1 MTTDVRKP
9 KGDIDSFWD
18 KFDWDE
24 LSPSE
29 QALFV
34 ILGWNQETWDDGDD
48 VPSSDK
54 DWEELTTK
62 QQAALITLGYDE
74 EYWDS

>member
-1 MTTDVRKP
+1 MKTEVRKP

-18 KFDWDE
+18 KFEWDE

-29 QALFV
+29 QTLFA
-34 ILGWNQETWDDGDD
+34 ILGWDQKTWDGDDD

-54 DWEELTTK
+54 EWEELSTR
-62 QQAALITLGYDE
+62 QQAALISLGYDE